1 LFGILFFLF
10 LFSLQVFKSLIVLD
24 FSYCEWI
31 HNISDVSG
39 LPNLQEVYFSYC
51 ENLTQIHESVGF
63 LEKLR
68 IFNVDHCKKLRAL
81 PPLRLTS
88 LEQLDLSYC
97 SVLESF
103 PEILGRMENVTGL
116 YIIRSPI
123 KELPYSI
130 QNLVRLRELELHN
143 CGTVRLPNSIV
154 MLSELSL
161 VRVSCQRLSFSKQDN
176 GEELESKS
184 AKTEHLILSY
194 CNISND
200 LLPIVL
206 TWFAN
211 VKYLDLSGNSFEI
224 LHARIK
230 ECPFLRNLNLD
241 GCENIEE
248 IEGLPWKLE
257 SLSAKQCT
265 SLKYLDFTGECPSSI
280 RTLILDGCSLLYEVK
295 GVLPNLDSFS
305 AKNCTSLNNQSR
317 SMIMNQV
324 PLLFLFNLEEYL
336 LLIILIFLYRK

>member
-1 LFGILFFLF
+1 
-10 LFSLQVFKSLIVLD
+10 
-24 FSYCEWI
+24 
-31 HNISDVSG
+31 
-39 LPNLQEVYFSYC
+39 
-51 ENLTQIHESVGF
+51 
-63 LEKLR
+63 
-68 IFNVDHCKKLRAL
+68 
-81 PPLRLTS
+81 
-88 LEQLDLSYC
+88 
-97 SVLESF
+97 
-103 PEILGRMENVTGL
+103 
-116 YIIRSPI
+116 
-123 KELPYSI
+123 
-130 QNLVRLRELELHN
+130 
-143 CGTVRLPNSIV
+143 
-154 MLSELSL
+154 
-161 VRVSCQRLSFSKQDN
+161 
-176 GEELESKS
+176 
-184 AKTEHLILSY
+184 
-194 CNISND
+194 
-200 LLPIVL
+200 
-206 TWFAN
+206 

-305 AKNCTSLNNQSR
+305 AKKCTSLNNQSR